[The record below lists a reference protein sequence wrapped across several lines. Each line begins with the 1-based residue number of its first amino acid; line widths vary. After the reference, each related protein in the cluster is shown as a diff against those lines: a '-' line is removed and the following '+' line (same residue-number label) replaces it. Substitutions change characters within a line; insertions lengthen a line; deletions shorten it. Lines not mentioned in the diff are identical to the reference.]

1 MGMWPRRERPR
12 RALLPQFLEL
22 LAIIGFLAALHHGI
36 MWYWEHTAPKEVSV
50 PKLVGLTEREA
61 TGVLES
67 IGLRAA
73 VVGQKPDEEVPE
85 GGVLLAEPPP
95 QRKVKVGRLVRL
107 TLSSGSRWSV
117 VPDVREMSVDRARAL
132 LRKAGLSAGREKA
145 VYDSKVPIGYVVAHV
160 PEAGGQVPRNMG
172 VDLLVSKGPAPQSPD
187 VGPPGAESALRSTE
201 IDFIVPPGPGLQ
213 EVRIVVHD
221 DQGERTVYRR
231 VHEPG
236 ERIVEK
242 VSGKGPRISVRVYLS
257 GEVMQERDF

>member
-1 MGMWPRRERPR
+1 MWPRRERPR

-22 LAIIGFLAALHHGI
+22 LVIIGFLAAFYHGI
-36 MWYWEHTAPKEVSV
+36 TWYWEYTAPEEVTV

-61 TGVLES
+61 TSVLES

-95 QRKVKVGRLVRL
+95 ERKVKVGRLVRL

-132 LRKAGLSAGREKA
+132 LRKAGLSVGREKA

-160 PEAGGQVPRNMG
+160 PEAGEQVPRNMG
-172 VDLLVSKGPAPQSPD
+172 VDLLVSKGPAPRSLD
-187 VGPPGAESALRSTE
+187 VEPAAAARSTY

-213 EVRIVVHD
+213 EVRIVVQD
-221 DQGERTVYRR
+221 DEGERTAYKQ
-231 VHEPG
+231 VHKPG
-236 ERIVEK
+236 ERIVHR
-242 VSGKGPRISVRVYLS
+242 VSGKGSSISVRVYLS
-257 GEVMQERDF
+257 GEVMQERAF